1 MQHANPEGLLSD
13 KENYKGPPRR
23 NYLKAATF
31 CFKIFGFPVHFMW
44 LLSRIT
50 IKSSFILGCQEKKN
64 SHMLPKR

>member
-31 CFKIFGFPVHFMW
+31 VLKYSAF
-44 LLSRIT
+44 L
-50 IKSSFILGCQEKKN
+50 FILCGYCLGLLLN
-64 SHMLPKR
+64 LVLY